1 MNGFRYWRHKRRMTL
16 KELARAAGCAPA
28 FLILQERKA
37 SLSASSALVASVA
50 GALDVT
56 MEELFQEYPEEAL
69 EAGDHHGNRSRPG
82 GRPLNVVGRYRL
94 AHNLTY
100 VELADLLGQN
110 SSQAARN
117 LCISPRPSRQ
127 TLEKLAALEGIGV
140 EELLR
145 RYPDQAEK
153 STTMEVF

>member
-1 MNGFRYWRHKRRMTL
+1 MNGFRYWRCKRRMTL
-16 KELARAAGCAPA
+16 RELAREAGCNSA
-28 FLILQERKA
+28 FLMIQEREA
-37 SLSASSALVASVA
+37 NPSASSALVASVA
-50 GALDVT
+50 GVLGVT
-56 MEELFQEYPEEAL
+56 MDELFQEYPEEAL

-100 VELADLLGQN
+100 QEMADQLGQS

-117 LCISPRPSRQ
+117 LCISPRLSRRS
-127 TLEKLAALEGIGV
+127 LERLAAVENLEV

-145 RYPDQAEK
+145 RYDEEEK
-153 STTMEVF
+153 

>member
-1 MNGFRYWRHKRRMTL
+1 MSGFRYWRCKRRMTL
-16 KELARAAGCAPA
+16 QELSQEAGCNRV
-28 FLILQERKA
+28 FLMIQEREA
-37 SLSASSALVASVA
+37 NPSASSALVASVA
-50 GALDVT
+50 KVLNVT
-56 MEELFQEYPEEAL
+56 MDELFQEYPAEAL

-100 VELADLLGQN
+100 LELADRLGQH

-117 LCISPRPSRQ
+117 LCISPRLSRRS
-127 TLEKLAALEGIGV
+127 LERLAALENLEV

-145 RYPDQAEK
+145 RYDEEEK
-153 STTMEVF
+153 